1 MELIWLFKTLNKYIA
16 SSKWQFI
23 LLFICLIFDSAFD
36 SVFRASLKFIIDAAI
51 VPKNYGLLVLIL
63 SLLVVGAILYIC
75 IGLLALS
82 LGARLGI
89 LITNNIRRA
98 LFQHLQNL
106 SMEFFGRRSAGDI
119 VKCLITDAQK
129 VENGLI
135 TMGLTV
141 VILQLS
147 NLLFSTIFLFL
158 LSWQLAVIS
167 LMGLTV
173 CMIAPAKIASL
184 ASESNYQLMQSEG
197 QIASTVEENIL
208 SQSIVKLFSLES
220 KISQDFDSH
229 LNNLQTVYVRAR
241 FLLYLAY
248 RIPLMG
254 FVLTQ
259 LVVLSVGAA
268 MTYWN
273 FLTVGTLVSFQILL
287 MGLNLNIM
295 GLTSALPEFI
305 EATAALRRINDVLSE
320 IPAVQDAPDAI
331 NLPHFERDIYFDNV
345 TFSYSQERGGVKNLS
360 LEIRQGDFAVFV
372 GQSGAGKST
381 IVNLLTRFYDP
392 DKGRILF
399 DGVDLRHAK
408 VHSLRSQIGLVSQD
422 VILFNCSVR
431 ENIRCG
437 YLDATDEQVEAAA
450 KAAEI
455 HPFILTLPQGYD
467 TPVGDRGGQLSGGQ
481 RQRIAL
487 ARALVRNPAILI
499 LDEATS
505 ALDPATE
512 ADILATI
519 EHIAKER
526 TVIMIT
532 HRITQALRA
541 NKIFVLEN
549 GTIVASGSHA
559 ELMQQKGLYTTL
571 WQQSH
576 RNNNDL
582 AEPAFS

>member
-1 MELIWLFKTLNKYIA
+1 MELIWFFKTINKYIA
-16 SSKWQFI
+16 SYKWQFI
-23 LLFICLIFDSAFD
+23 LLFICLIFDAAFD

-51 VPKNYGLLVLIL
+51 VPQNYGLLVLIL
-63 SLLVVGAILYIC
+63 SLLVVGAILYIG
-75 IGLLALS
+75 IGLLGLS

-89 LITNNIRRA
+89 LITNNIRRS
-98 LFQHLQNL
+98 LFKHLQNL

-141 VILQLS
+141 LILQLS
-147 NLLFSTIFLFL
+147 NLLFSTIFLFFL
-158 LSWQLAVIS
+158 NWQLAVIS
-167 LMGLTV
+167 CIGLTV
-173 CMIAPAKIASL
+173 CTIAPAKIASL
-184 ASESNYQLMQSEG
+184 ATESSYQLMQNEG

-208 SQSIVKLFSLES
+208 SQSVVKLFSLES
-220 KISQDFDSH
+220 QISQDFDSH
-229 LNNLQTVYVRAR
+229 LNNLQTVYVRAK

-248 RIPLMG
+248 KIPLIG

-273 FLTVGTLVSFQILL
+273 LMTVGTLVSFQVLL
-287 MGLNLNIM
+287 LGLNLNII

-305 EATAALRRINDVLSE
+305 EGAAALQRISDILSE
-320 IPAVQDAPDAI
+320 VPDVQDAPDAI
-331 NLPHFERDIYFDNV
+331 DLPHFCRDIYFDDV
-345 TFSYSQERGGVKNLS
+345 TFSYSKERGGVKNLS
-360 LEIRQGDFAVFV
+360 LKIRQGDFAVFV

-399 DGVDLRHAK
+399 DGVDLRHAT
-408 VHSLRSQIGLVSQD
+408 VRSLRSQIGLVSQD

-431 ENIRCG
+431 ENIRMG

-455 HPFILTLPQGYD
+455 HKFILTLPQGYD

-512 ADILATI
+512 AEILATI
-519 EHIAKER
+519 ERITQDR
-526 TVIMIT
+526 TVIFIT
-532 HRITQALRA
+532 HRMAHALRA
-541 NKIFVLEN
+541 DVMYVLEN
-549 GTIVASGSHA
+549 GGLVVSG
-559 ELMQQKGLYTTL
+559 
-571 WQQSH
+571 
-576 RNNNDL
+576 
-582 AEPAFS
+582 